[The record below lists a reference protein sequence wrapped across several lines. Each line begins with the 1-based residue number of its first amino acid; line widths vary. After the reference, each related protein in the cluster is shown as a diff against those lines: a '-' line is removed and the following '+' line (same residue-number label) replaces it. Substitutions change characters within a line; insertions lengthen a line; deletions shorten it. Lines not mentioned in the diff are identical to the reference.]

1 MNFIVKNSYS
11 SSLNTSQLS
20 TWADNCH
27 KSYRL
32 RTLISFSNESSF
44 PLRAFLSMTFMAC
57 RSPGRSLLSANL
69 TWEKAPLNTSW
80 KYSYRYIFFVHK
92 YFGTKFTHGLLNR
105 WTDIF
110 ILPRPYWGH
119 AFNPNNATQTRSI
132 FVKFK
137 KNTVLG
143 MRKVRSRLIFTLS
156 MP

>member
-1 MNFIVKNSYS
+1 MFFNWRPQKLMISSPLICRLLHNVKLTVKISSIFVAFLENMNFIVKNGNS

-69 TWEKAPLNTSW
+69 TCEKAPLNTSW
-80 KYSYRYIFFVHK
+80 KYSYRYIFFC
-92 YFGTKFTHGLLNR
+92 TQ
-105 WTDIF
+105 
-110 ILPRPYWGH
+110 ILWH
-119 AFNPNNATQTRSI
+119 
-132 FVKFK
+132 
-137 KNTVLG
+137 
-143 MRKVRSRLIFTLS
+143 
-156 MP
+156 